1 VENALAVYRTDQQRR
16 ESLDASAASQRRAY
30 DLARDSYRHGMVSF
44 IDVLD
49 AERQLTS
56 AQRDAQQAALQVCT
70 DLVALYKA
78 LGGGWS
84 DAPHTAA
91 R

>member
-1 VENALAVYRTDQQRR
+1 
-16 ESLDASAASQRRAY
+16 
-30 DLARDSYRHGMVSF
+30 MVTF

-49 AERQLTS
+49 AERQLSS
-56 AQRDAQQAALQVCT
+56 ARRDAQQAELQVCT

-84 DAPHTAA
+84 DAEQTSSDTSHPP

>member
-1 VENALAVYRTDQQRR
+1 L
-16 ESLDASAASQRRAY
+16 SSAR
-30 DLARDSYRHGMVSF
+30 
-44 IDVLD
+44 
-49 AERQLTS
+49 
-56 AQRDAQQAALQVCT
+56 RDAQQANLQVCT

-84 DAPHTAA
+84 DTQQAS